1 MRMKSKSTLS
11 APSKART
18 EFKGKQA
25 GVKRA
30 EKMDAKSDKA
40 IAKRT
45 GTKYTGH

>member
-18 EFKGKQA
+18 EFKGKPA
-25 GVKRA
+25 AVKRA
-30 EKMDAKSDKA
+30 EKMDDKSDKA

-45 GTKYTGH
+45 GTKYTGR